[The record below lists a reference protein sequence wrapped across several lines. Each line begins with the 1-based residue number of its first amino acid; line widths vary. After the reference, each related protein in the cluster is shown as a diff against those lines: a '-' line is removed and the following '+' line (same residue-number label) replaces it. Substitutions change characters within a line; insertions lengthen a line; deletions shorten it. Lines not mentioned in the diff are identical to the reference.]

1 VPDAVGG
8 EEPEPVQTAGS
19 DGGHDDTPNATS
31 EPSPDQEKL
40 PGIRHLVAVGS
51 GKDGVGKSR
60 QIDNNKEPPTM
71 STIEIT
77 TRPVINLTDRATA
90 KVAELLA
97 QEGDDQLALR
107 VAVKAGGCSGM
118 SYEIFFDTATDAED
132 HEVVFGTVKVRV
144 DPASAPHLAGATLDY
159 KDGLKDTGFQIENP
173 NAQRSCGCGQS
184 FA

>member
-1 VPDAVGG
+1 
-8 EEPEPVQTAGS
+8 
-19 DGGHDDTPNATS
+19 
-31 EPSPDQEKL
+31 
-40 PGIRHLVAVGS
+40 
-51 GKDGVGKSR
+51 
-60 QIDNNKEPPTM
+60 M
-71 STIEIT
+71 SAIEVT
-77 TRPVINLTDRATA
+77 TTPVINLTDSAAA

-118 SYEIFFDTATDAED
+118 SYEIFFDTDTGPGD

-159 KDGLKDTGFQIENP
+159 KDSLKDAGFHIENP

-184 FA
+184 FS